1 MNPIRETC
9 IPRRE
14 VLKGDLEDAIF
25 AADFGYVVANRA
37 PAVYQDP
44 AEFFRNTHPAAP
56 LKKVVTTIF
65 ERLADPH
72 EAGAAVRLSTGF
84 GGGKTH
90 TLIALWHLAQHITET
105 TLGTELLPA
114 AGRPREVVVAGID
127 AQKFGS
133 TVCAT
138 HGALETH
145 SLWGELAFQL
155 GREAGYAAIQAMD
168 DPLNVPHDAV
178 VRAMLPDKPT
188 LILLDELVIYMA
200 LLSEQAQGALLSFLS
215 KLIAE
220 VGARRQAVVVITDP
234 ARQPAYEKEAQAL
247 AEVTKQ
253 LAASQRLDDVLGR
266 KMSDFD
272 PIGNETAQVIIRRLF
287 EGVDKDAA
295 QVVSAEY
302 YNAYQRVAAEYPDLL
317 PHRATTKDYAQRIV
331 ECYPFHPRLL
341 ETAQDRLGA
350 LQDFNKSRG
359 TLRLFARILRD
370 VWEAPT
376 SAGEGNFLITAGD
389 LNWQSERIQADLL
402 QRLNRDNFTAAV
414 NADVV
419 RHAGQLDSDY
429 SVDGH
434 RGDIHRRVATALLL
448 ESLPLTS
455 HAALDKQELTLTVL
469 RPSDVGHEPGEAM
482 DRLLSMCWHTY
493 KDDSGRRFQF
503 RYEPNANKIIE
514 ERAESIPPEDARDA
528 VQTVAHN
535 YFKGHTFSLVPWP
548 GSPRAVSD
556 SADLKLIL
564 SENETLAQRVCDYE
578 DDSNPEALRPRRFRN
593 AIFGIA
599 PTAAALDDAI
609 QETRRRM
616 AAEQVAKEHK
626 RASPLRQQV
635 DELLPALQK
644 RARFRAVR
652 AFNRVVFQG
661 RPSVTLDERYLV
673 SDDNALGSVSGQAKL
688 KEFLDNNKYVYLPG
702 EALDVDLLLDLLPG
716 ATPSL
721 DHAGAYPASA
731 VHERALASPRL
742 RLLLNA
748 DPVRKAILKG
758 VTQEKLL
765 VRQPNGDV
773 YAGDGCVTGAGG
785 YRHRVAQV
793 LSTLK
798 LDSDILIAPADASC
812 AAAWLAE
819 DTPLD
824 LVDDANV
831 LVVIK
836 AAQQKGVTP
845 QAILDA
851 ADAGQLDYTLR
862 DGEKHVIVNDR
873 FQAWQAYIPQ
883 EVTAFNWD
891 QAIHYAAQRPLR
903 ALELRATSPESADKL
918 LACAQPFGAHTLT
931 LSVQAG
937 GALKEG
943 GQVNFA
949 VSGVKH
955 NHPLNPLDMAKK
967 LLRGTPDGGVFHAS
981 LTLHFDTPQ
990 DNIAAKFQQAQAQAV
1005 TGLTLNAQFGEE
1017 TKNQES

>member
-1 MNPIRETC
+1 LKPIRETC

-25 AADFGYVVANRA
+25 AADFGHVATGIA

-44 AEFFRNTHPAAP
+44 AEFFRNTHPATP

-65 ERLADPH
+65 ERLADPR

-90 TLIALWHLAQHITET
+90 TLIALWHLARHITET

-133 TVCAT
+133 TICAT
-138 HGALETH
+138 HGPLATH

-155 GREAGYAAIQAMD
+155 GGEAGYAAIQAMD
-168 DPLNVPHDAV
+168 DPLNVPHDAA

-220 VGARRQAVVVITDP
+220 VGARRQAVLVITDP
-234 ARQPAYEKEAQAL
+234 AHQPAYEKEALAL
-247 AEVTKQ
+247 AEVTRQ
-253 LAASQRLDDVLGR
+253 LEAAQRLDDVLGR

-287 EGVDKDAA
+287 EAVDGDAA
-295 QVVSAEY
+295 QAVSAEY

-317 PHRATTKDYAQRIV
+317 PHHATTKEYAQRIV

-370 VWEAPT
+370 VWEEGQVRCT
-376 SAGEGNFLITAGD
+376 FRSAMHLITAGD

-414 NADVV
+414 NADVG
-419 RHAGQLDSDY
+419 RHAGQLDDAY
-429 SVDGH
+429 STDS
-434 RGDIHRRVATALLL
+434 HRRVATALLL
-448 ESLPLTS
+448 ESLPMTS
-455 HAALDKQELTLTVL
+455 HAALDKPELTLAVL
-469 RPSDVGHEPGEAM
+469 RPGDVGHEPGEAM
-482 DRLLSMCWHTY
+482 DRLLSVCWHTY
-493 KDDSGRRFQF
+493 KDDGGRRFQF
-503 RYEPNANKIIE
+503 RYEANANKIIE
-514 ERAESIPPEDARDA
+514 ERAEAIPPEDARNE
-528 VQTVAHN
+528 VQTVAQN
-535 YFKGHTFSLVPWP
+535 YFKGHTFSLIPWP

-564 SENETLAQRVCDYE
+564 AESESLAQRVCDYE

-599 PTAAALDDAI
+599 PTAAALADAI

-616 AAEQVAKEHK
+616 AAEQVAKEQK

-635 DELLPALQK
+635 EEWLPILQK

-673 SDDNALGSVSGQAKL
+673 SDENALGSVTGQAKL
-688 KEFLDNNKYVYLPG
+688 KELLDDNTYVYLPG

-742 RLLLNA
+742 RLMLNA

-758 VTQEKLL
+758 VAQEKVLI
-765 VRQPNGDV
+765 RQPNGDV
-773 YAGDGCVTGAGG
+773 YTGERCVTGAGG
-785 YRHRVAQV
+785 YRHAVART
-793 LSTLK
+793 LTTLK
-798 LDSDILIAPADASC
+798 LDSDILIAPAAAPC

-819 DTPLD
+819 DTLPKPDGEGLT
-824 LVDDANV
+824 VSQ
-831 LVVIK
+831 
-836 AAQQKGVTP
+836 AAQQKGVAP
-845 QAILDA
+845 QAIQDA
-851 ADAGQLDYTLR
+851 LDAGQLDYALR
-862 DGEKHVIVNDR
+862 DGAKYVVVNDK
-873 FQAWQAYIPQ
+873 FQAWQPYVPLEARAYTW
-883 EVTAFNWD
+883 EL
-891 QAIHYAAQRPLR
+891 AIQYAAKRPLQ
-903 ALELRATSPESADKL
+903 ALELRATTPEAADKL
-918 LACAQPFGAHTLT
+918 LACAQPFGARALT
-931 LSVQAG
+931 LAVQVSG
-937 GALKEG
+937 ILKEG

-949 VSGVKH
+949 VNGVKH
-955 NHPLNPLDMAKK
+955 NHPLAPLDMAKK
-967 LLRGTPDGGVFHAS
+967 LLRGMADGGALNAT
-981 LTLHFDTPQ
+981 LTLHFDAPQ
-990 DNIAAKFQQAQAQAV
+990 NDTAAKFQQAQAQAV
-1005 TGLTLNAQFGEE
+1005 TGLTLNSQFGEE
-1017 TKNQES
+1017 K